1 DAAMLAR
8 VDAARAQALSAGVT
22 GIPTFDIGA
31 VRVVG
36 CQPYEVLAAA
46 ARKAG
51 ACRTK
56 HQSRG
61 PAPAD

>member
-1 DAAMLAR
+1 
-8 VDAARAQALSAGVT
+8 VT
-22 GIPTFDIGA
+22 GIPTFEIGA
-31 VRVVG
+31 IRVVG

-56 HQSRG
+56 HQARG
-61 PAPAD
+61 PAPTD